1 MKRVLFHRR
10 FLGYSGGHGKVR
22 DYVRHIDAHPGFSA
36 ETWLTPDSIA
46 AENPWEGT
54 GLRRAEHWQPADADV
69 LFLAG
74 LDWQAVPDDCPG
86 RPVLNLLQ
94 GLGHADAGDARR
106 AFLRRPAVRVCV
118 SQAVADAVLATGG
131 VNGPVHVIPA
141 AHDLPVLADVPSR
154 PTAAPR
160 IVIAGGKAPDLA
172 AAVCAAL
179 DDVAGGVELLPA
191 GLPRSGFLAHL
202 AAADIAVLLP
212 HDREGFFLPGLE
224 AMALG
229 AAVVM
234 PDAGGNRQYL
244 RSGINA
250 LVPARDA
257 AALAA
262 AVRQLSDPARRRGIA
277 AAGLATA
284 ADHTLESERAAFHAL
299 LDRLDAEWARC
310 RHDS

>member
-1 MKRVLFHRR
+1 MRRVLFHRR

-22 DYVRHIDAHPGFSA
+22 DYVRHVDAHPGFDA

-46 AENPWEGT
+46 ADNPWQG
-54 GLRRAEHWQPADADV
+54 GDLLRADRWQPAEADV

-74 LDWQAVPDDCPG
+74 LDWEAVPEDHAG
-86 RPVLNLLQ
+86 RPVINLLQ

-118 SQAVADAVLATGG
+118 SQAVADAVLATGE

-141 AHDLPVLADVPSR
+141 AHDLPALAGLPAR
-154 PTAAPR
+154 PNAEPR

-172 AAVCAAL
+172 AAVAASL
-179 DDVAGGVELLPA
+179 DNVAGEVELLPA
-191 GLPRSGFLAHL
+191 GLPRSGFLARL
-202 AAADIAVLLP
+202 GAADIAVLLP

-229 AAVVM
+229 AAVVL

-244 RSGINA
+244 QPGTNA
-250 LVPARDA
+250 LMPAREA
-257 AALAA
+257 GAIAA
-262 AVRQLSDPARRRGIA
+262 AVRELCDPAQRREIA

-284 ADHTLESERAAFHAL
+284 AEHSLARERAAFHAL
-299 LDRLDAEWARC
+299 LDRLDAEWATC
-310 RHDS
+310 RHAC